1 MTINTKLFDGIVIF
15 SQVVNS
21 GGFSAAAE
29 ATGHSTSYISKEV
42 NKLEA
47 RLGIRLLNR
56 TTRSIS
62 LTPEG
67 NIYFQQCQQM
77 ILDAKQALGALSEG
91 NVTPRGLLKVSCPV
105 DFGLGYLQ
113 PILSEFIKRYPNV
126 TLDLDLND
134 RKVDVVQDGFD
145 IAIRATNQLEE
156 SSLICRKIYSCKSY
170 VIATPEYLDKHGR
183 PTTPEQLKRH
193 SCLCYSNMKTPNIWQ
208 FKNSAGNEEQVEV
221 PQTILCNSSQMKVAM
236 LLDHHGI
243 CRLPEFTMEKE
254 LANNKLE
261 VLFQDYQAIDINV
274 YAVYPSRKHLSPK
287 IRYFIDLLVEQL
299 GRVDISQ

>member
-1 MTINTKLFDGIVIF
+1 MAANTKLFDGVIIF

-29 ATGHSTSYISKEV
+29 VTGHSTSYISKEV

-47 RLGIRLLNR
+47 RLGVRLLNR

-67 NIYFQQCQQM
+67 KIYFQQCQQM
-77 ILDAKQALGALSEG
+77 IQDAEQALGVLSEG
-91 NVTPRGLLKVSCPV
+91 NLTPRGLLKISCPV

-113 PILSEFIKRYPNV
+113 PILSEFLTKYPNV

-145 IAIRATNQLEE
+145 IAIRATNQLDE

-170 VIATPEYLDKHGR
+170 VIATPDYLDKHGR
-183 PTTPEQLKRH
+183 PTHPKQLKRH
-193 SCLCYSNMKTPNIWQ
+193 SCICYSNMKTPNIWT
-208 FKNSAGNEEQVEV
+208 FKDKAGKEQQVEV
-221 PQTILCNSSQMKVAM
+221 PQTILCNSAQMKVAM
-236 LLDHHGI
+236 LLDSHGI
-243 CRLPEFTMEKE
+243 CRLPAFTMEKE
-254 LANNKLE
+254 LATNKLE
-261 VLFQDYQAIDINV
+261 ILFDDYQAIDIDV
-274 YAVYPSRKHLSPK
+274 YVVYPSRKHLSPK
-287 IRYFIDLLVEQL
+287 IRLFIDMLVEHL
-299 GRVDISQ
+299 ASK

>member
-1 MTINTKLFDGIVIF
+1 MTTNTKLFDGVVIF

-29 ATGHSTSYISKEV
+29 VSGHSTSYISKEV

-67 NIYFQQCQQM
+67 KIYFQQCQQM
-77 ILDAKQALGALSEG
+77 IIDAEQALGTLSEG
-91 NVTPRGLLKVSCPV
+91 NVTPRGLLKISCPV

-113 PILSEFIKRYPNV
+113 PVLSKFVTKYPKV

-170 VIATPEYLDKHGR
+170 VIATPEYLNKHGR
-183 PTTPEQLKRH
+183 PITPEQLKRH
-193 SCLCYSNMKTPNIWQ
+193 SCICYSNMKTPNIWL
-208 FKNSAGNEEQVEV
+208 FKDNLGKEEQVEV
-221 PQTILCNSSQMKVAM
+221 PQTILCNSAQMKVSM

-254 LANNKLE
+254 LASHKLE
-261 VLFQDYQAIDINV
+261 VLFQNYQATDINV

-287 IRYFIDLLVEQL
+287 IRLFIDLLVEQL
-299 GRVDISQ
+299 GLHQ